1 MVISNKLLKQ
11 MNDYYGQ
18 EYIKRDPL
26 ESEEAESDDNL
37 LLSCEAHGKETYF
50 NIKKME
56 KKPSMRNYVYV
67 WFKRK
72 KQAEKMWVRILKG
85 TQKEGLGKLD
95 NIPAFLDHLELR
107 QTIKFKT
114 DKEGITW
121 QKK

>member
-1 MVISNKLLKQ
+1 

-95 NIPAFLDHLELR
+95 NIPAFLDHLELG

>member
-1 MVISNKLLKQ
+1 MKMAI
-11 MNDYYGQ
+11 Q
-18 EYIKRDPL
+18 ESK
-26 ESEEAESDDNL
+26 DNL

-56 KKPSMRNYVYV
+56 KKPSMRCYVYV

-85 TQKEGLGKLD
+85 TQKEGLGELD
-95 NIPAFLDHLELR
+95 NIPTFLTHLELG

-114 DKEGITW
+114 DEEGITW
-121 QKK
+121 GK

>member
-1 MVISNKLLKQ
+1 MVVQ
-11 MNDYYGQ
+11 
-18 EYIKRDPL
+18 
-26 ESEEAESDDNL
+26 ESDDNL

-56 KKPSMRNYVYV
+56 KKKNMRCYVYV

-72 KQAEKMWVRILKG
+72 KQAEKMWVKILKG

-95 NIPAFLDHLELR
+95 NIPAFLNHLELG

-121 QKK
+121 QSI

>member
-95 NIPAFLDHLELR
+95 NIPAFLDHLELG

-114 DKEGITW
+114 DREGITW

>member
-1 MVISNKLLKQ
+1 MVIQ
-11 MNDYYGQ
+11 
-18 EYIKRDPL
+18 
-26 ESEEAESDDNL
+26 ESDDNL

-56 KKPSMRNYVYV
+56 KRNLRCGCYVYV

-72 KQAEKMWVRILKG
+72 KQAEKMWVKILKG

-95 NIPAFLDHLELR
+95 NIPAFLDHLELG

>member
-95 NIPAFLDHLELR
+95 NIPAFLDHLELG

>member
-1 MVISNKLLKQ
+1 MVRRRTSIS
-11 MNDYYGQ
+11 
-18 EYIKRDPL
+18 
-26 ESEEAESDDNL
+26 
-37 LLSCEAHGKETYF
+37 
-50 NIKKME
+50 KKME

-72 KQAEKMWVRILKG
+72 KQAEKMWVKILKG
-85 TQKEGLGKLD
+85 NQKKGLGKLD
-95 NIPAFLDHLELR
+95 NIPAFLDHLELG

>member
-1 MVISNKLLKQ
+1 MVVQ
-11 MNDYYGQ
+11 
-18 EYIKRDPL
+18 
-26 ESEEAESDDNL
+26 ESDDNL

-72 KQAEKMWVRILKG
+72 KQAEKMWVKILKG
-85 TQKEGLGKLD
+85 NQKEGLGKLD
-95 NIPAFLDHLELR
+95 NIPAFLDHLELG